1 MQCLC
6 KVDTLVKDFSDLKFD
21 VKNENKKI
29 KFDLKYWHKVV
40 MGGRDGVSTA
50 CLFLMGQK
58 EKTSEGLFAPTSVRS

>member
-1 MQCLC
+1 M
-6 KVDTLVKDFSDLKFD
+6 KI
-21 VKNENKKI
+21 KKI

-58 EKTSEGLFAPTSVRS
+58 DKTSEGLFAPTSVRS